1 MIKNLIDN
9 RELLVNLV
17 VRDIRGRYIGSTMG
31 VLWNVITPILQLLI
45 YTLVFSTI
53 MRAQLGPEDGTS
65 SFAAFLFCGLIP
77 WNAFSE
83 TVLRSTST
91 IADNSNLIKKIK
103 FPMEILVVYLAI
115 SSLIHELIAIVIFF
129 GLLMFLGELPGAY
142 ILLLPVVFVVQLV
155 MTVGLSLAL
164 SALNVYIKDVAHVM
178 GLAMMIWF
186 FTTPVV
192 YPLGMVPY
200 RLRLIM
206 ELNPMTS
213 LVTLY
218 RQLFFLDGAFDI
230 RAFANLCGF
239 ALLFFAVGYAIF
251 MKHKDEFVD
260 LV

>member
-1 MIKNLIDN
+1 MIKDLIDN
-9 RELLVNLV
+9 RELLINLV

-53 MRAQLGPEDGTS
+53 MRAKLGPDDGTS

-77 WNAFSE
+77 WNAFAE
-83 TVLRSTST
+83 TVQRSTST

-115 SSLIHELIAIVIFF
+115 SSFIHELIALVIFL
-129 GLLMFLGELPGAY
+129 GLLVFLGELPGSY
-142 ILLLPVVFVVQLV
+142 IMLLPAVFAVQLV

-164 SALNVYIKDVAHVM
+164 SALNVYIRDVAHVV
-178 GLAMMIWF
+178 GLVMMIWF

-192 YPLGMVPY
+192 FPLGMVPY

-206 ELNPMTS
+206 EINPMTS

-218 RQLFFLDGAFDI
+218 RQLFFLNGAFDV
-230 RAFANLCGF
+230 RAFVNLCGF